1 MLILESQCAV
11 GSYLGGWED
20 VCSIICL
27 TETLQAYLSRQDL
40 QHCLCGVA
48 QVRIMLSRDNN
59 SNMRNV
65 FTIASA
71 LISKTEISLRRSLS
85 LHCWAFMCCQDL
97 WERCRQTDMHGIPL
111 PETPSRF

>member
-1 MLILESQCAV
+1 MMLILESQCAV

-71 LISKTEISLRRSLS
+71 LISVLEIIIHRT
-85 LHCWAFMCCQDL
+85 CWQKL
-97 WERCRQTDMHGIPL
+97 KYL
-111 PETPSRF
+111 